1 MAYIVTRIQVGDY
14 DTWKTLFDEDV
25 PGARRDALGHQVLR
39 NVDDPNE
46 VYIVIEFA
54 TRDQASAAAA
64 RLVESK
70 VLDRFPHHHGP
81 TVVEAAESVDGPG

>member
-1 MAYIVTRIQVGDY
+1 
-14 DTWKTLFDEDV
+14 
-25 PGARRDALGHQVLR
+25 VLR

-46 VYIVIEFA
+46 VYILIEFA
-54 TRDQASAAAA
+54 TRDQAAGAAA
-64 RLVESK
+64 RLVASG